1 MLLKSVVNA
10 VLFLFFFFF
19 RVCVC
24 TCVRVCEYVL
34 CMDVCVCVY
43 EYVHE
48 RKNIKRNDKL
58 QISSLSI
65 ADYYPLLFRFVSL
78 SLFIYPY
85 DYP

>member
-1 MLLKSVVNA
+1 MLLESVVIA
-10 VLFLFFFFF
+10 LLSLTFFLGG
-19 RVCVC
+19 VCVC
-24 TCVRVCEYVL
+24 TYVR
-34 CMDVCVCVY
+34 
-43 EYVHE
+43 E

-58 QISSLSI
+58 QISNLSI